1 MSALHPA
8 IPAKAGTQ
16 IDGRRDRLGQA
27 RRTPAAFGDAQLYD
41 LDPSLRRDEGRAGV
55 NDRYAARRAAIER
68 YFDRT
73 ALDAWA
79 KLTSDAPVSRIRQT
93 VRAGRDAMRA
103 TLLGWLPDE
112 LNGRR
117 VLDAGCGPGVMCI
130 DLARRGAQVVGV
142 DLSGELVRLA
152 AARTPPELASRMTLS
167 AGDMLD
173 EGHGRFDHVVCMD
186 ALIHY
191 GCADAVVMLGRLA
204 ARTERSILFTYAPKT
219 PLLAVM
225 HAVGRLFPRADRSPA
240 IQPTA
245 PRALVRKMR
254 AEPALQGWTTGRT
267 HRIKSGF
274 YTCQALELVRR

>member
-1 MSALHPA
+1 MTSVLEASPLRHAEERP
-8 IPAKAGTQ
+8 
-16 IDGRRDRLGQA
+16 DGAHLEA
-27 RRTPAAFGDAQLYD
+27 RT
-41 LDPSLRRDEGRAGV
+41 
-55 NDRYAARRAAIER
+55 DRYTARRAAIEH

-73 ALDAWA
+73 AVEAWA

-93 VRAGRDAMRA
+93 VREGRDAMRA
-103 TLLGWLPDE
+103 TLLSWLPDD
-112 LNGRR
+112 LTGRR

-130 DLARRGAQVVGV
+130 DLARRDAEVVGV
-142 DLSGELVRLA
+142 DLSAELVRLGGERMPA
-152 AARTPPELASRMTLS
+152 ELASRVTLL

-173 EGHGRFDHVVCMD
+173 EAHGRFDHVVCMD

-191 GCADAVVMLGRLA
+191 GGADAVAMLGRLA
-204 ARTERSILFTYAPKT
+204 ARTERSVLFTYAPKT

-225 HAVGRLFPRADRSPA
+225 HAVGRLFPRSNRSPA

-245 PRALVRKMR
+245 PSALLRQLAK
-254 AEPALQGWTTGRT
+254 APALQGWTAART